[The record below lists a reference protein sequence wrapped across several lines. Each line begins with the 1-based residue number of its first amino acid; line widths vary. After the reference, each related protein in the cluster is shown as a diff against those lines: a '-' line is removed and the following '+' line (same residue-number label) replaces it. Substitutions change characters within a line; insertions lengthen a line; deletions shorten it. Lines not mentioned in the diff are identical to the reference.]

1 MIEVKG
7 ARCPL
12 TFEEVQSLCI
22 KYRWFTNGD
31 NGQFERLYNMIHDGA
46 NLDEVALVIWICSDE
61 ENRAYI
67 RTILNTAVMKKGGYH
82 V

>member
-12 TFEEVQSLCI
+12 TFEEVQGLCI

-46 NLDEVALVIWICSDE
+46 NLDEVALVIWICSTE
-61 ENRAYI
+61 ATREFI
-67 RTILNTAVMKKGGYH
+67 RTMLEAKAMKKG
-82 V
+82 VMA